1 MSDTLIQTEN
11 LTKRFRKMT
20 AVGDLSIQVEEGRVF
35 GLIGRNGA
43 GKTTTIKML
52 LGLLPPTS
60 GSATVLG
67 MPSGKEG
74 LRIRRDVG
82 YVPEQHHMYRWM
94 TVDELMWFVKPFYPT
109 WDDAECS
116 ALLERF
122 DLPRKAK
129 IKELSRGMVAKVAL
143 TMALAHRPKILV
155 LDEATGGLDVIVR
168 REFLASIV
176 HMLEDRGGTV
186 FISSHLLA
194 DVERVVDQ
202 VAIVDA
208 GKLVTQE
215 SVDSLKGRVKQLR
228 LRFDGLVP
236 DEVAVDGLLRA
247 TRDEHEWVVS
257 VSDFA
262 DEMPAALKQ
271 ETGAADVEVVHLSLE
286 DIFVELVG
294 TSSDPAEK
302 AAA

>member
-1 MSDTLIQTEN
+1 MSETLIQTEN

-20 AVGDLSIQVEEGRVF
+20 AVGDLSIQVEEGSVF

-67 MPSGKEG
+67 MASGKEG

-109 WDDAECS
+109 WDDDECS
-116 ALLERF
+116 ALLKRF

-129 IKELSRGMVAKVAL
+129 IRELSRGMVAKVAL

-168 REFLASIV
+168 REFLESIV

-194 DVERVVDQ
+194 DVERVVDH
-202 VAIVDA
+202 VAIVDE

-236 DEVAVDGLLRA
+236 DEVAVDGLLRT

-294 TSSDPAEK
+294 RSSDPAEK